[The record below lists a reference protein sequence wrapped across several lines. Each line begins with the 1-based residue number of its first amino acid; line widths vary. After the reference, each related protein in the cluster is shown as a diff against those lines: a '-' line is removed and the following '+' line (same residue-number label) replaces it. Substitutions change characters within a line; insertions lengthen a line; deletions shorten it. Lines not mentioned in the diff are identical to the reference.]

1 MPRTGVI
8 KSRSNSQGTVAP
20 RQLQKI
26 AAVSCACSVVGMG
39 GFRNQTVV
47 DCFGFIKCAAAR
59 FIIDVTSARC
69 FRINFEFLKSCFTT
83 SGRSRGTVRPLLPT
97 SSSSQ

>member
-26 AAVSCACSVVGMG
+26 AAVSCPCSVVGMG

-47 DCFGFIKCAAAR
+47 DCLGYK
-59 FIIDVTSARC
+59 
-69 FRINFEFLKSCFTT
+69 
-83 SGRSRGTVRPLLPT
+83 
-97 SSSSQ
+97 